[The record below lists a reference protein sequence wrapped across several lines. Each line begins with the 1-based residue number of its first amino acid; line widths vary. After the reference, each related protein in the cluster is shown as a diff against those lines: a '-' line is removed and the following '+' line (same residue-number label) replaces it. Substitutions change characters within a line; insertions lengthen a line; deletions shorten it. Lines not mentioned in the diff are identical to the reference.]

1 MTCLLEVTIRCLN
14 ERSVS
19 EMMRTD
25 PECPGGRMKGECKQ
39 LAEFSVSSDVL
50 SFSERGSTIPLKKL
64 EMKEFLFC

>member
-1 MTCLLEVTIRCLN
+1 MTCLLEMTIRCLN

-39 LAEFSVSSDVL
+39 LVEFSVSSDVL
-50 SFSERGSTIPLKKL
+50 SFSERDSTNTS
-64 EMKEFLFC
+64 KET